1 MWQPYPCK
9 KKKATICS
17 LIWNIV
23 YYQCTFLNNER
34 CWKINPARLL
44 FVPYFT
50 LSLSWNVNKTKRVAT
65 NRGGVRG
72 VSYCVT
78 RARGL
83 FQMKLVYLLQIYE
96 YLRQQL
102 YYLFKKNSCD
112 STMWVFFQFLPN
124 FLGFTQCNVN
134 HAQQAVHLNWIFILK
149 RIYVNLS
156 ETSRFL
162 FKVKCC
168 KICPSC
174 RPEKKFG

>member
-1 MWQPYPCK
+1 MNLKFIMVYMYYTYYRSNFCLQGEFIYHNKQKNPIQCDNLTHV

-112 STMWVFFQFLPN
+112 STMWVFFS
-124 FLGFTQCNVN
+124 
-134 HAQQAVHLNWIFILK
+134 ILT
-149 RIYVNLS
+149 
-156 ETSRFL
+156 EFSRFYTM
-162 FKVKCC
+162 
-168 KICPSC
+168 
-174 RPEKKFG
+174 

>member
-1 MWQPYPCK
+1 MNLKFIIMTYQTLFLGYTIHTIGLIFVFRENLFTTINRKTLYNVTTLPMV

-112 STMWVFFQFLPN
+112 STMWVFFS
-124 FLGFTQCNVN
+124 
-134 HAQQAVHLNWIFILK
+134 ILTE
-149 RIYVNLS
+149 Y
-156 ETSRFL
+156 SRFYTM
-162 FKVKCC
+162 
-168 KICPSC
+168 
-174 RPEKKFG
+174 